1 MEQLNYESF
10 QEKIMNVD
18 TNMYQGK
25 LPVILDFYADWC
37 VPCKN
42 LAPTLEELSKEYE
55 GKVNIYKVNTEEQD
69 ELSALFNIR
78 SLPSVIMIP
87 MDGKHKTHIGV
98 LPKYKYKEMIDDI
111 LK

>member
-10 QEKIMNVD
+10 QEKIMNLE
-18 TNMYQGK
+18 TKMYKGK
-25 LPVILDFYADWC
+25 LPVVLDFYADWC
-37 VPCKN
+37 MPCKN

-78 SLPSVIMIP
+78 SLPSVIIIP
-87 MDGKHKTHIGV
+87 MDGKHNTHVGV
-98 LPKYKYKEMIDDI
+98 FPKHKYKEMIDEI
-111 LK
+111 LN

>member
-42 LAPTLEELSKEYE
+42 LSPILEELNIEYT
-55 GKVNIYKVNTEEQD
+55 GKVNMYKVDVEEQI
-69 ELSALFNIR
+69 ELSSEFNICN
-78 SLPSVIMIP
+78 LPTIIIIKNNEQQIYSGI
-87 MDGKHKTHIGV
+87 
-98 LPKYKYKEMIDDI
+98 LPKNKYKEIIDNI
-111 LK
+111 IN